1 MQQET
6 VRETVLSDTEKNLI
20 KQRNLTQK
28 IIIWSIS
35 ENIKSTAFDINVKFN
50 QGGYTMKKRLFS
62 VLLATAMVAS
72 MATGATCTTVSA
84 AEKKTI
90 KFFHRFPDEP
100 FNSFIEDKIAQYEE
114 EHPDID
120 IVVES
125 AQNDPYKE
133 KLKVVVGRNR
143 PDLLP
148 NTHARQKN
156 DIGQHPEHSQPF
168 ISRFQHHSSTHT

>member
-90 KFFHRFPDEP
+90 KF
-100 FNSFIEDKIAQYEE
+100 
-114 EHPDID
+114 
-120 IVVES
+120 
-125 AQNDPYKE
+125 
-133 KLKVVVGRNR
+133 L
-143 PDLLP
+143 
-148 NTHARQKN
+148 T
-156 DIGQHPEHSQPF
+156 
-168 ISRFQHHSSTHT
+168 

>member
-1 MQQET
+1 
-6 VRETVLSDTEKNLI
+6 
-20 KQRNLTQK
+20 
-28 IIIWSIS
+28 
-35 ENIKSTAFDINVKFN
+35 
-50 QGGYTMKKRLFS
+50 MKKRLFS

-133 KLKVVVGRNR
+133 KLKVV
-143 PDLLP
+143 LAEM
-148 NTHARQKN
+148 TARIFSLAGVENLQNVLFVK
-156 DIGQHPEHSQPF
+156 I
-168 ISRFQHHSSTHT
+168 